1 MTLDSNHGMWEETF
15 ESICAMT
22 VSSLGQRKSR
32 KNPNNVCSS
41 WISSQTGWCSNEAA
55 TRNVCFH
62 KLFCI
67 ILQMPEDFCGT
78 HVQLKFQ
85 ISSIRTLSVCTNL
98 LHFSVYEHL
107 SRSLSR
113 PGKVIKFCDT
123 DRVLLFYRNNTSNI
137 SDERIF
143 FPKLVLLN
151 ENSCT

>member
-1 MTLDSNHGMWEETF
+1 MTLESNRGIGEETF
-15 ESICAMT
+15 ESVCAMP

-32 KNPNNVCSS
+32 KNPNNVCSG
-41 WISSQTGWCSNEAA
+41 WISGQAGWCSNEAA

-67 ILQMPEDFCGT
+67 ILQMPEDFCGA

-85 ISSIRTLSVCTNL
+85 ISSICMLAGCSNL
-98 LHFSVYEHL
+98 FCFLFYDHL

-113 PGKVIKFCDT
+113 PGKVIKCCDA
-123 DRVLLFYRNNTSNI
+123 DRALLFCRNNTSNI
-137 SDERIF
+137 SDERIS
-143 FPKLVLLN
+143 FPKLVLLK